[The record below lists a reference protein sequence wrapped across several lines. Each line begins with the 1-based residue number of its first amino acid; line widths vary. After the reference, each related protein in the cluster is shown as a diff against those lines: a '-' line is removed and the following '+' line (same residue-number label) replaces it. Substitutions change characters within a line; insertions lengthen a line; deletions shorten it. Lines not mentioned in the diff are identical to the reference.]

1 MSDLIETVF
10 VEINVRNRKNII
22 IYIGTIYRPPA
33 SDGRGFHEEMQNVL
47 ANPVF
52 FGILIVFSLEIII

>member
-10 VEINVRNRKNII
+10 VEINVPNRKNII
-22 IYIGTIYRPPA
+22 VGTIYRPPA
-33 SDGRGFHEEMQNVL
+33 SDGRGFLEEMHNLL

-52 FGILIVFSLEIII
+52 VILIVFSLEIII